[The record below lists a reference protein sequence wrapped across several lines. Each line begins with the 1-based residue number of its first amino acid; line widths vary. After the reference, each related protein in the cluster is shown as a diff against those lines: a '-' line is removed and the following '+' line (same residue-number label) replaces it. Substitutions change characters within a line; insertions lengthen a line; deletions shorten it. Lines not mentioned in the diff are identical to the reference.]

1 MTIKRLLAPILL
13 LLPISLLAGED
24 KYAELQS
31 ALSSNAY
38 PAFFYFLENSGGRYT
53 EAVAAF
59 AKTSPENRRERLA
72 EWRDFEM
79 LLRGG
84 KLDSKGALIR
94 NELAKLPGEQ
104 WHFIVRLE
112 RERRALYN
120 KLGWGP
126 GGNIRQNGA
135 ELIGVRIEPRL
146 CSDRSEKLTALM
158 APVENM
164 PAFRNWKT
172 EEITANM
179 ISVRDSRGLRDELYG
194 GVHWA
199 NCFVYNDGS
208 RKVEIVAD
216 AWANALVPA
225 YTWWYHFDK
234 GTHEFLYRSG
244 GRDWCGSEIL
254 EKAVQAQI
262 RARRTAASPVQKKSS
277 TLNGL
282 KTGKSF

>member
-1 MTIKRLLAPILL
+1 MAVKHLLAPILL
-13 LLPISLLAGED
+13 LIPLASFAGDD

-31 ALSSNAY
+31 ALSSGAY
-38 PAFFYFLENSGGRYT
+38 PAFSYFLDNSGGRYT
-53 EAVAAF
+53 EAVADF
-59 AKTSPENRRERLA
+59 AKASSDNRQARLA

-84 KLDSKGALIR
+84 KLDKNGALIR
-94 NELAKLPGEQ
+94 NEVAKLPGAQ
-104 WHFIVRLE
+104 WHFIVKLE

-126 GGNIRQNGA
+126 GGNIRQNGV
-135 ELIGVRIEPRL
+135 EMLGMKIEPRL

-158 APVENM
+158 VPVEKL
-164 PAFRNWKT
+164 PAFRDWRT

-179 ISVRDSRGLRDELYG
+179 LSVRDSRGLRDELYG

-199 NCFVYNDGS
+199 NCFVYSDGS
-208 RKVEIVAD
+208 RRVEIVAD

-234 GTHEFLYRSG
+234 GTHDFLYRSG

-254 EKAVQAQI
+254 EKAVQAQMQ
-262 RARRTAASPVQKKSS
+262 ARRAASQKSA
-277 TLNGL
+277 TLNSL
-282 KTGKSF
+282 KNGKSF